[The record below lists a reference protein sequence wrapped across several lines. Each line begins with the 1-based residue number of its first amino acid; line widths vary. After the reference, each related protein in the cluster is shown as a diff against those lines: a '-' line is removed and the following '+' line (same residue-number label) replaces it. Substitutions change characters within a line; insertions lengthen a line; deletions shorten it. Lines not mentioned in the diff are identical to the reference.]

1 MLQGQHLVFKT
12 RQSHRNALG
21 ALIGTIHSGRIP
33 CIGFH
38 YMKNQTQLHSLYRQH
53 TIPFAGNVLRQS
65 AESHKNYS
73 KE

>member
-1 MLQGQHLVFKT
+1 MLQGQHIVFEP
-12 RQSHRNALG
+12 RRSHRNTLG

-33 CIGFH
+33 GISFRN
-38 YMKNQTQLHSLYRQH
+38 MKNQTQLHSLHRQH
-53 TIPFAGNVLRQS
+53 PIPFAGDVLRQS